1 MYILEGQ
8 LTIYDQ
14 TFILR
19 GRKIT
24 ANKKEGYVNR
34 KRKVTEVESKGMIKN
49 IDKAGSHMIIS
60 VSTGLDHRVPRYLGK
75 HYFGCVCEGCFWMRL
90 TFESVD

>member
-24 ANKKEGYVNR
+24 ANKKEEGYAN
-34 KRKVTEVESKGMIKN
+34 RKVTEVESKGTIKN
-49 IDKAGSHMIIS
+49 IDKAGSHMMTIS
-60 VSTGLDHRVPRYLGK
+60 VSTGLDHRVPR
-75 HYFGCVCEGCFWMRL
+75 
-90 TFESVD
+90 

>member
-24 ANKKEGYVNR
+24 ANKKEEGYANR
-34 KRKVTEVESKGMIKN
+34 KRKVTEVESKGTIKN
-49 IDKAGSHMIIS
+49 IDKAGSHMMTIS
-60 VSTGLDHRVPRYLGK
+60 VSTGLDHRVPR
-75 HYFGCVCEGCFWMRL
+75 
-90 TFESVD
+90 